1 MKSAMRNWWTQRGGR
16 LAGRLVVGATLF
28 QATGIGG
35 CSDEQFR
42 ELAAGLT
49 AGVVRAVANQFISDA
64 IQEFFG
70 AGGF

>member
-1 MKSAMRNWWTQRGGR
+1 MRNWWTRGGGR
-16 LAGRLVVGATLF
+16 LAGRLAVGASLF

-42 ELAAGLT
+42 EVSAGLT
-49 AGVVRAVANQFISDA
+49 AGVFQAVANQFISDA
-64 IQEFFG
+64 INEFFN

>member
-1 MKSAMRNWWTQRGGR
+1 MRNWWTHGGGR
-16 LAGRLVVGATLF
+16 LAGRLAVGASLF

-42 ELAAGLT
+42 ELSAGLT
-49 AGVVRAVANQFISDA
+49 AGVVQAVANQFISDA
-64 IQEFFG
+64 IQGFFG

>member
-1 MKSAMRNWWTQRGGR
+1 MRNWWTHGGGR
-16 LAGRLVVGATLF
+16 LAGRLAVGASLF

-42 ELAAGLT
+42 ELSAGLT
-49 AGVVRAVANQFISDA
+49 AQVVQAVANQFVSDA
-64 IQEFFG
+64 IQEFFR